1 VAVRSSIDDIP
12 DEIPEELIPD
22 ALKGLVLNEDGDLVD
37 TKTGKV
43 LNEFGATRF
52 DVAVRAMRGEYDPI
66 GASTEHEEGQI
77 MDTITQFPTDY
88 TFQVSGRKEDLGQD
102 SALNDLCSVI
112 GHACGCEIS
121 RETQVEIKE
130 RGSSGKFL
138 SVWVTCRVYSAFM
151 VNETLRQVKE
161 DERVMMAC

>member
-1 VAVRSSIDDIP
+1 MAVRSSIDDIP

-77 MDTITQFPTDY
+77 MDTLTFPRITPSRSAGRRIP
-88 TFQVSGRKEDLGQD
+88 SG
-102 SALNDLCSVI
+102 
-112 GHACGCEIS
+112 
-121 RETQVEIKE
+121 
-130 RGSSGKFL
+130 
-138 SVWVTCRVYSAFM
+138 
-151 VNETLRQVKE
+151 LR
-161 DERVMMAC
+161 AG